1 MKTILNKIENFILD
15 YIWQFPQN
23 LIGKYYLRNNVDI
36 ITQIDNNK
44 SKYNVYLTRST
55 YNIVLGKYIF
65 IYQKYKPLNIMI
77 NHLIGHAILSRKMGI
92 FYMPLIY
99 IPSLIWITI
108 CKFLKSKGKN
118 INFYTFYT
126 EFLADFEYVNSK
138 E

>member
-1 MKTILNKIENFILD
+1 
-15 YIWQFPQN
+15 
-23 LIGKYYLRNNVDI
+23 
-36 ITQIDNNK
+36 
-44 SKYNVYLTRST
+44 
-55 YNIVLGKYIF
+55 
-65 IYQKYKPLNIMI
+65 MI

-99 IPSLIWITI
+99 IPSLIWAIL
-108 CKFLKSKGKN
+108 CKFLKSKGKD